1 MCQEKVTVIPQF
13 RLPTVAVLS
22 RVCCRLHRRQSTGAT
37 KSPHLAFELRPLRIS
52 DDGELLKPDGMLSE
66 DEDAALRR
74 TIAALVLNLRGID
87 PDLRE
92 SGLDVLC
99 GLATRRYP
107 PHISIDSQLVHVS
120 G

>member
-1 MCQEKVTVIPQF
+1 MCQEKVYVIRRYQF
-13 RLPTVAVLS
+13 RLPTVVLLS
-22 RVCCRLHRRQSTGAT
+22 RVCCRLHRRQSTT
-37 KSPHLAFELRPLRIS
+37 SPHLAFELRPLRIS

-66 DEDAALRR
+66 DDDAALRR

-99 GLATRRYP
+99 GLATRRCP
-107 PHISIDSQLVHVS
+107 SHISFFLQCVHVS